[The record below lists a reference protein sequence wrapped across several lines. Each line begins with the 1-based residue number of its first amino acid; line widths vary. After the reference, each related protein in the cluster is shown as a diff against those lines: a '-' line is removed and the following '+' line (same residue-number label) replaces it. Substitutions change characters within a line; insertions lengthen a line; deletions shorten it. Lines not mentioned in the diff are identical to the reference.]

1 MGWMGMTDN
10 LGEGISGRN
19 SLSAEVCKLVENG
32 SFWRKDEWKIA
43 IDCEMMEKKQ
53 VALESSEVVGVE
65 KPSQEAN
72 NSWLKD
78 FSIRFYGWQL
88 ANKMYGLQ
96 LHHICL
102 VKSWL
107 SPQFMAWVKVWKTI
121 TSSIRLW
128 GFMHDYPEQRRLAG
142 QELSNPFIAMLL
154 LKIIW
159 FNQFIVSHSVFGF
172 IQRTIKA
179 HSDPVYKDL
188 HSSST
193 TDSEVSND
201 SNCSKSCMETV
212 KLLKFQNDQLLR
224 DLEKS
229 SLMVLVP
236 PPYTGNFMPPTPDF
250 SFTGLDEFVNEP
262 VVENI
267 KAMSSKEEPKAVR
280 KNDDAP
286 IIE

>member
-1 MGWMGMTDN
+1 M
-10 LGEGISGRN
+10 
-19 SLSAEVCKLVENG
+19 A
-32 SFWRKDEWKIA
+32 
-43 IDCEMMEKKQ
+43 
-53 VALESSEVVGVE
+53 
-65 KPSQEAN
+65 SQEAN

-159 FNQFIVSHSVFGF
+159 
-172 IQRTIKA
+172 TIKA

-212 KLLKFQNDQLLR
+212 KLLKSQNDQLLR

-229 SLMVLVP
+229 SLMVLGYRTVP
-236 PPYTGNFMPPTPDF
+236 PPYIGNFMPPTPDL
-250 SFTGLDEFVNEP
+250 SFTGLDDFVNKLI
-262 VVENI
+262 VENS
-267 KAMSSKEEPKAVR
+267 KAMSTREEPKVVK

-286 IIE
+286 IIVEWVSDSEE

>member
-193 TDSEVSND
+193 TDSEVSD
-201 SNCSKSCMETV
+201 SEEENMSQTKTEKKTV
-212 KLLKFQNDQLLR
+212 KPSIAKIEFVKPKQQEKTARKTVKKGNPQM
-224 DLEKS
+224 DLQDKGVIDS
-229 SLMVLVP
+229 GCSRHM
-236 PPYTGNFMPPTPDF
+236 TGN
-250 SFTGLDEFVNEP
+250 
-262 VVENI
+262 
-267 KAMSSKEEPKAVR
+267 MSYLT
-280 KNDDAP
+280 D
-286 IIE
+286 